1 MAHFAKIGLNDKVTE
16 VIVVH
21 NDELLDENNQESEQK
36 GIDFLHQL
44 YNDSSIVWKQTSYN
58 GSMRKNFASIGFTYS
73 STMDKFVPPQP
84 FISWVLNEETCIW
97 EAPIAKPDGN
107 FRLNEC
113 TQEWDAVSYVL
124 DE

>member
-84 FISWVLNEETCIW
+84 FISWALNEETCIW
-97 EAPIAKPDGN
+97 EAPISKPDGN
-107 FRLNEC
+107 FRWNES

>member
-58 GSMRKNFASIGFTYS
+58 GNMRKNFACIGSTYS

-107 FRLNEC
+107 FRWNES